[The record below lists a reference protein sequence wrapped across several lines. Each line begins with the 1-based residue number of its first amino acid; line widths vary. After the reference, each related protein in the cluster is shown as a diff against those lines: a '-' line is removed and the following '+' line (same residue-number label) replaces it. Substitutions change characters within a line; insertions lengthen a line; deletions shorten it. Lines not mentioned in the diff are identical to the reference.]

1 MLRQALRRAGAN
13 VALGTDGTCSNNT
26 LDMVAEMKLAALLA
40 KAEAKDAAA
49 MPAIEAIR
57 MATLNGAKALGLESK
72 IGGVVRSLSVAAP
85 GPCLLTRRLWQ
96 VAGKEAD
103 LIAINLDTVESLPMY
118 DVVSHLVYTITRDQV
133 TDVWV
138 SGRRLLQ
145 GRELTTIDE
154 GAVKATAVEWQ
165 KKVAAPS

>member
-1 MLRQALRRAGAN
+1 M
-13 VALGTDGTCSNNT
+13 
-26 LDMVAEMKLAALLA
+26 
-40 KAEAKDAAA
+40 
-49 MPAIEAIR
+49 
-57 MATLNGAKALGLESK
+57 
-72 IGGVVRSLSVAAP
+72 
-85 GPCLLTRRLWQ
+85 WQ

-118 DVVSHLVYTITRDQV
+118 DVVSHLVHTITRDQV

-154 GAVKATAVEWQ
+154 AAVKATAVEWQ

>member
-1 MLRQALRRAGAN
+1 M
-13 VALGTDGTCSNNT
+13 S
-26 LDMVAEMKLAALLA
+26 
-40 KAEAKDAAA
+40 
-49 MPAIEAIR
+49 
-57 MATLNGAKALGLESK
+57 
-72 IGGVVRSLSVAAP
+72 
-85 GPCLLTRRLWQ
+85 LLTRRLWQ

-154 GAVKATAVEWQ
+154 AAVKATAVEWQ

>member
-1 MLRQALRRAGAN
+1 MGQALRRAGAN

-40 KAEAKDAAA
+40 KAESKDAAA

-85 GPCLLTRRLWQ
+85 GPCLLTRR
-96 VAGKEAD
+96 
-103 LIAINLDTVESLPMY
+103 S
-118 DVVSHLVYTITRDQV
+118 
-133 TDVWV
+133 VWYM
-138 SGRRLLQ
+138 
-145 GRELTTIDE
+145 
-154 GAVKATAVEWQ
+154 
-165 KKVAAPS
+165 